1 MKTFRVA
8 SWIFTKS
15 LRFYTGGFGTLLQN
29 GACLV
34 GAVLLFIHYIDE
46 KAIVQIIIRADLVL
60 IAPHRYSLRLHKAQR
75 YCCPYCENPLI
86 LGTPTN
92 IVGPRNALNYV
103 LGSSETMFFGI
114 KPEKFRRR
122 FLPYSYRFL
131 PLPCCRPKKSKIFSG
146 RKALSFS
153 ALPFSR
159 NFFLKNNCEN
169 IWRLWKKSV
178 ILHSLNGTSGTPLT
192 TATAKSSLKEIT

>member
-1 MKTFRVA
+1 MITRKPP
-8 SWIFTKS
+8 
-15 LRFYTGGFGTLLQN
+15 
-29 GACLV
+29 
-34 GAVLLFIHYIDE
+34 
-46 KAIVQIIIRADLVL
+46 RA
-60 IAPHRYSLRLHKAQR
+60 PNF
-75 YCCPYCENPLI
+75 P
-86 LGTPTN
+86 
-92 IVGPRNALNYV
+92 
-103 LGSSETMFFGI
+103 SETMFFGI

-131 PLPCCRPKKSKIFSG
+131 PLPCCRPKKVEIFSG

-153 ALPFSR
+153 ALSFSR

-169 IWRLWKKSV
+169 IWWEWKKSV